1 MRGNMEKNQVIF
13 NVEEPERDLEEAVK
27 VLRSNLIYSGE
38 DTHVVVVTSV
48 QPAEGKST
56 VSFLLAKS
64 FADLKKKTLYIDADL
79 RKSEMAARYGIDA
92 RTDGLSEF
100 LTGQRAN
107 IVYDTNFPYL
117 NFVSSG
123 KKPPNP
129 TELLSGSRF
138 ADFLQVVR
146 KAYDVVIIDTPP
158 VGTVVDAS
166 IVGRHADG
174 VLMVVRND
182 FTKKEALRRARRQIL
197 QNGGKILGCVE
208 NRVKRYKKGY
218 YGYGK
223 YYGE

>member
-1 MRGNMEKNQVIF
+1 MEKNQVIF

-79 RKSEMAARYGIDA
+79 RKSEMAARYGIDV
-92 RTDGLSEF
+92 RMDGLSEF

-138 ADFLQVVR
+138 AEFLQVVR

-208 NRVKRYKKGY
+208 NRVKRYKSGY